1 MQRRDNRDRGSV
13 AVEFALLIPV
23 LLVVI
28 LGTFDLGRMVFQ
40 KMELSEAAG
49 QAARAAALAVG
60 AGRDPQTAA
69 RAAVLA
75 VSPTGLQFTLNNQC
89 ASAAALMRITVTC
102 EFKGNPAWSGVA
114 DRTLSATAATPCV
127 PEPS

>member
-1 MQRRDNRDRGSV
+1 MRARENGDRGSV
-13 AVEFALLIPV
+13 AVEFGLLIPI
-23 LLVVI
+23 LLIVI

-60 AGRDPQTAA
+60 AGRSPQDAA
-69 RAAVLA
+69 QAAVQA
-75 VSPTGLQFTLNNQC
+75 VSPTGLRFTLTNKC
-89 ASAAALMRITVTC
+89 TSAEAIMKVTVTC
-102 EFKGNPAWSGVA
+102 AFKGNPAWSGIA
-114 DRTLSATAATPCV
+114 DRDLSASAATPCV